1 MKYSDRPWT
10 KEYNDWV
17 VKDPVI
23 PDKTY
28 KDFLEESFKNN
39 PDRPA
44 MYFMGKTITFKELD
58 DLSSRFANFLSRLG
72 YGPGDV
78 VSILT
83 PNIPQNQIANVGT
96 ALAGCIAQGI
106 SILLTPKEMAYQ
118 LNQSGARVLVIW
130 DVIFEQKF
138 LQIAEQ
144 VPDLKHIV
152 VCSLDD
158 YLPPVKRVL
167 GNLLKK
173 LPKGKVVPVPSK
185 TVQGFKEMLANHLPR
200 RPRVEVKPEDTCL
213 IQYTGGTTGVPKG
226 AEITHRNLVCCLVV
240 MKNWLDLKERD
251 EVYCS
256 AFPFFHIAGLFVGM
270 INLIMGNPQILI
282 PDPRNPKHFCSEYSK
297 YHPTGSAN
305 VPTIYMTLLNT
316 PAFRNADHSRCKAF
330 ISAASPLPEQ
340 LLYDLE
346 AVVGKG
352 KVLELFGMTETMVT
366 AMDQPKK
373 KKKIGSV
380 GLPWPQYRI
389 KVVDLET
396 GENEV
401 DIGKEGELIV
411 QGAGV
416 MKGYWN
422 RPDETAQTLR
432 TLQDGQWLF
441 TGDIVRMDE
450 EGYLYVVDR
459 VKDMIDVRG
468 FNVFSREVEDVLYQH
483 PAVEV
488 CAVVGAPD
496 PKREGTNLVRA
507 VIQLRPEYL
516 TRDSNELAGEI
527 TEHCKS
533 NLAHYKV
540 PATVEFIQQM
550 PLTSLMKIN
559 KKALRVKQ

>member
-1 MKYSDRPWT
+1 MVKYSDRPWI
-10 KEYNDWV
+10 KEYNEWV

-28 KDFLEESFKNN
+28 KDFLEESFKRNA
-39 PDRPA
+39 DRPS

-58 DLSSRFANFLSRLG
+58 DLSSRFANFLSQLG
-72 YGPGDV
+72 YGPGDI

-118 LNQSGARVLVIW
+118 LNHSGAKVLVIW

-138 LQIAEQ
+138 LQIADQ
-144 VPDLKHIV
+144 VPSLSHII
-152 VCSLDD
+152 VCSLGE
-158 YLPPVKRVL
+158 YLPPLKRVL
-167 GNLLKK
+167 GTLLKK
-173 LPKGKVVPVPSK
+173 LPVGKIVPVTSK
-185 TVQGFKEMLANHLPR
+185 TVVGFKEILSKYPPQK
-200 RPRVEVKPEDTCL
+200 PRVDVKPENTCL

-226 AEITHRNLVCCLVV
+226 AEITHRNLVCCLIQ

-282 PDPRNPKHFCSEYSK
+282 PDPRNPKHFCAEYSK

-316 PAFRNADHSRCKAF
+316 PEFRNADHSRCKAF
-330 ISAASPLPEQ
+330 ISAASPLPET
-340 LLYDLE
+340 LLHDLE

-366 AMDQPKK
+366 AMDQPQKK
-373 KKKIGSV
+373 KKVGSV
-380 GLPWPQYRI
+380 GLPWPAYQI
-389 KVVDLET
+389 KIVDLET
-396 GENEV
+396 GTREV
-401 DIGKEGELIV
+401 DIGAEGELIV
-411 QGAGV
+411 QGGGV

-422 RPDETAQTLR
+422 KPEETAQTLR
-432 TLQDGQWLF
+432 ALQDGQWLF
-441 TGDIVRMDE
+441 TGDIVKMDE

-468 FNVFSREVEDVLYQH
+468 FNVFSREVEDILYQH
-483 PAVEV
+483 QAVEV
-488 CAVVGAPD
+488 CAVIGIPD
-496 PKREGTNLVRA
+496 SKREGTCSVKA
-507 VIQLRPEYL
+507 VVQLRPEYL
-516 TRDSNELAGEI
+516 THDSNKLAGEI
-527 TEHCKS
+527 TEHCKN

-540 PATVEFIQQM
+540 PAIVEFIQQM
-550 PLTSLMKIN
+550 PLTSLGKIN
-559 KKALRVKQ
+559 KKALRA